1 MSNITMRQLLA
12 SGVHFGHQTRYWCPK
27 MSPYIYGHKNKI
39 HIINLDRT
47 LELLNDAMNYLGSVA
62 SKRGMIM
69 FVGTKRQASA
79 LVREQAIRAECPY
92 VHHRWLGGMLTNYR
106 TVRESINRLDELDA
120 IVNSK
125 EINSFSKKDIMR
137 VQRERFRLDRNLAG
151 IREMGNKLP
160 DVLFV
165 IDVKHEN
172 IAVTEAKKLGIP
184 VVAIV
189 DTNCDPDDVD
199 YIIPGN
205 DDAISAIRLY
215 CETAADAIIDGK
227 ARAEDVAERA
237 SEMESTETQYI
248 GEVVYKVTGAQAAV
262 APMRE
267 ETAEEEPEKPDKLE
281 ETDSGVEAETTE
293 SPPE

>member
-47 LELLNDAMNYLGSVA
+47 LDLLNDAMNYLGSVA

-69 FVGTKRQASA
+69 FVGTKRQASS
-79 LVREQAIRAECPY
+79 LVKDQAIRAGCPY

-125 EINSFSKKDIMR
+125 DINSLSKKDIMR

-151 IREMGNKLP
+151 IRSMGNKLP

-165 IDVKHEN
+165 IDVKHEY

-237 SEMESTETQYI
+237 SELESTETQYI

-267 ETAEEEPEKPDKLE
+267 DAVEEKPDKPE
-281 ETDSGVEAETTE
+281 ETDSDVKAETTE
-293 SPPE
+293 SA

>member
-47 LELLNDAMNYLGSVA
+47 LDLLNDAMNYLGSVA

-79 LVREQAIRAECPY
+79 LVKDQAIRAGCPY

-125 EINSFSKKDIMR
+125 DINSLSKKDIMR

-151 IREMGNKLP
+151 IRSMGNKLP

-165 IDVKHEN
+165 IDVKHEY

-237 SEMESTETQYI
+237 SELESTETQYI

-267 ETAEEEPEKPDKLE
+267 DAVEEKPDKPE
-281 ETDSGVEAETTE
+281 ETDSDVKAETTE
-293 SPPE
+293 SA

>member
-47 LELLNDAMNYLGSVA
+47 LDLLNDAMNYLGSVA

-79 LVREQAIRAECPY
+79 LVKDQAIRAGCPY

-125 EINSFSKKDIMR
+125 DINSLSKKDIMR

-151 IREMGNKLP
+151 IRGMGNKLP

-165 IDVKHEN
+165 IDVKHEY

-237 SEMESTETQYI
+237 SELENTETQYI

-267 ETAEEEPEKPDKLE
+267 DAVEEKPDKPE
-281 ETDSGVEAETTE
+281 ETDSDVEAETTE
-293 SPPE
+293 ST

>member
-1 MSNITMRQLLA
+1 MRQLLA

-47 LELLNDAMNYLGSVA
+47 LDLLNDAMNYLGSVA
-62 SKRGMIM
+62 SKRGMVM

-79 LVREQAIRAECPY
+79 LVKDQAIRAGCPY

-125 EINSFSKKDIMR
+125 DINSLSKKDIMR
-137 VQRERFRLDRNLAG
+137 VQRERYRLDRNLAG
-151 IREMGNKLP
+151 IRGMGNKLP

-165 IDVKHEN
+165 IDVKHEY

-237 SEMESTETQYI
+237 SELEDTETQYI

-267 ETAEEEPEKPDKLE
+267 DAVEEKPDDKPE
-281 ETDSGVEAETTE
+281 ETESGAEAETTE
-293 SPPE
+293 SA

>member
-47 LELLNDAMNYLGSVA
+47 LDLLNDAMNYLGSVA

-79 LVREQAIRAECPY
+79 LVKDQAIRAGCPY

-125 EINSFSKKDIMR
+125 DINSLSKKDIMR

-151 IREMGNKLP
+151 IRSMGNKLP

-165 IDVKHEN
+165 IDVKHEY

-237 SEMESTETQYI
+237 SELESTETQYI

-267 ETAEEEPEKPDKLE
+267 EAVEEKPDKPE
-281 ETDSGVEAETTE
+281 ETDSDVEAETTE
-293 SPPE
+293 SA

>member
-47 LELLNDAMNYLGSVA
+47 LDLLNDAMNYLGSVA

-69 FVGTKRQASA
+69 FVGTKRQASS
-79 LVREQAIRAECPY
+79 LVKDQAIRAGCPY

-125 EINSFSKKDIMR
+125 DINSLSKKDIMR

-151 IREMGNKLP
+151 IRSMGNKLP

-165 IDVKHEN
+165 IDVKHEY

-237 SEMESTETQYI
+237 SELESTETQYI

-267 ETAEEEPEKPDKLE
+267 EAVEEKPDKPE
-281 ETDSGVEAETTE
+281 ETDSDVEAETTE
-293 SPPE
+293 SA

>member
-125 EINSFSKKDIMR
+125 DINSFSKKDIMR

>member
-47 LELLNDAMNYLGSVA
+47 LDLLNDAMNYLGSVA

-69 FVGTKRQASA
+69 FVGTKRQASS
-79 LVREQAIRAECPY
+79 LVKDQAIRAGCPY

-125 EINSFSKKDIMR
+125 DINSLSKKDIMR

-151 IREMGNKLP
+151 IRSMGNKLP

-165 IDVKHEN
+165 IDVKHEY

-237 SEMESTETQYI
+237 SELESTETQYI

-267 ETAEEEPEKPDKLE
+267 DAVEEKPDKPE
-281 ETDSGVEAETTE
+281 ETDSDVEAETTE
-293 SPPE
+293 SA

>member
-47 LELLNDAMNYLGSVA
+47 LDLLNDAMNYLGSVA

-79 LVREQAIRAECPY
+79 LVKDQAIRAGCPY

-125 EINSFSKKDIMR
+125 DINSLSKKDIMR

-151 IREMGNKLP
+151 IRSMGNKLP

-165 IDVKHEN
+165 IDVKHEY

-237 SEMESTETQYI
+237 SELESTETQYI

-267 ETAEEEPEKPDKLE
+267 DAVEEKPDKPE
-281 ETDSGVEAETTE
+281 ETDSDVEAETTE
-293 SPPE
+293 SA

>member
-125 EINSFSKKDIMR
+125 EIDSLSKKDIMR
-137 VQRERFRLDRNLAG
+137 IQRERFRLDRNLAG
-151 IREMGNKLP
+151 IRDMGNKLP

-237 SEMESTETQYI
+237 SELETTETQYI

-267 ETAEEEPEKPDKLE
+267 ETAEEEPEKPDKPE
-281 ETDSGVEAETTE
+281 ETDSDVEAETTE
-293 SPPE
+293 SA

>member
-47 LELLNDAMNYLGSVA
+47 LDLLNDAMNYLGSVA
-62 SKRGMIM
+62 SKRGMVM

-79 LVREQAIRAECPY
+79 LVKDQAIRAGCPY

-125 EINSFSKKDIMR
+125 DINSLSKKDIMR
-137 VQRERFRLDRNLAG
+137 VQRERYRLDRNLAG
-151 IREMGNKLP
+151 IRGMGNKLP

-165 IDVKHEN
+165 IDVKHEY

-237 SEMESTETQYI
+237 SELEDTETQYI

-267 ETAEEEPEKPDKLE
+267 DAVEEKPDDKPE
-281 ETDSGVEAETTE
+281 ETESGAEAETTE
-293 SPPE
+293 SA

>member
-125 EINSFSKKDIMR
+125 EINSLSKKDIMR

-172 IAVTEAKKLGIP
+172 IAVTEAKKLNIP

-267 ETAEEEPEKPDKLE
+267 DTAEEEPEKPDKPE
-281 ETDSGVEAETTE
+281 ETDSGVEAEATE

>member
-47 LELLNDAMNYLGSVA
+47 LDLLNDAMNYLGSVA

-79 LVREQAIRAECPY
+79 LVKDQAIRAGCPY

-125 EINSFSKKDIMR
+125 DINSLSKKDIMR

-151 IREMGNKLP
+151 IRSMGNKLP

-165 IDVKHEN
+165 IDVKHEY

-237 SEMESTETQYI
+237 SELESTETQYI

-267 ETAEEEPEKPDKLE
+267 DAVEEKPDKPE
-281 ETDSGVEAETTE
+281 ETESGVEAETTE
-293 SPPE
+293 SA

>member
-47 LELLNDAMNYLGSVA
+47 LDLLNDAMNYLGSVA
-62 SKRGMIM
+62 SKRGMVM

-79 LVREQAIRAECPY
+79 LVKDQAIRAGCPY

-125 EINSFSKKDIMR
+125 DINSLSKKDIMR
-137 VQRERFRLDRNLAG
+137 VQRERYRLDRNLAG
-151 IREMGNKLP
+151 IRGMGNKLP

-165 IDVKHEN
+165 IDVKHEY

-237 SEMESTETQYI
+237 SELEDTETQYI

-267 ETAEEEPEKPDKLE
+267 DAVEEKPEDKPE
-281 ETDSGVEAETTE
+281 ETESGVEAETTE
-293 SPPE
+293 SA

>member
-47 LELLNDAMNYLGSVA
+47 LDLLNDAMNYLGSVA

-69 FVGTKRQASA
+69 FVGTKRQASS
-79 LVREQAIRAECPY
+79 LVKDQAIRAGCPY

-125 EINSFSKKDIMR
+125 DINSLSKKDIMR

-151 IREMGNKLP
+151 IRSMGNKLP

-165 IDVKHEN
+165 IDVKHEY

-237 SEMESTETQYI
+237 SELESTETQYI

-267 ETAEEEPEKPDKLE
+267 DAVEEKPDKPE
-281 ETDSGVEAETTE
+281 ETESGVEAETTE
-293 SPPE
+293 SA